1 MEDPM
6 KPARVFAAAAL
17 SLAIATPA
25 IAGPKL
31 APPQNAPFKVEKAQ
45 LAIKSPGVNACPTH
59 AKISGWIFTNKPGPV
74 TYMIVRRGGQVGA
87 PRTITAVKGAGGYIA
102 QLHAHLRDPQRHRCA
117 IPHPGLQ
124 LRRRGLQ
131 LGAAEGKLQDQ
142 AGRLSPHRRHAHRRY
157 GAPPCR
163 RAVSVKSNRRREKT
177 SRSPSCDTG
186 GAREGEHFL
195 ARTAKNR
202 Q

>member
-1 MEDPM
+1 MKMEDPM

-102 QLHAHLRDPQRHRCA
+102 SFTRTFEIHNA
-117 IPHPGLQ
+117 IDAQYRILVSNSGGVVSNWAPLKASCKIK
-124 LRRRGLQ
+124 
-131 LGAAEGKLQDQ
+131 LGG
-142 AGRLSPHRRHAHRRY
+142 
-157 GAPPCR
+157 
-163 RAVSVKSNRRREKT
+163 
-177 SRSPSCDTG
+177 
-186 GAREGEHFL
+186 
-195 ARTAKNR
+195 
-202 Q
+202 